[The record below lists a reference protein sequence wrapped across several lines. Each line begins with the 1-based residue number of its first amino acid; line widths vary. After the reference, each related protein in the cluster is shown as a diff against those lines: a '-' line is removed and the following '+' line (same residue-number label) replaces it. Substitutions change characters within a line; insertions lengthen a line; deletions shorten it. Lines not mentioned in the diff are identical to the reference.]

1 MNLGEFTLLGTIQ
14 YKQTLPLKDHE
25 VVIPT
30 SFSIR
35 WHHNA

>member
-25 VVIPT
+25 VVIT
-30 SFSIR
+30 SDDGPLPP
-35 WHHNA
+35 